1 MIHVKGSGNNVA
13 GANLSLAINPA
24 LTVLTTVL
32 PTAAVGTAYSFTSAA
47 SGGVAPYTWSVS
59 SGALPAGLSLNAS
72 TGVIS
77 GKPTTAET
85 SSFTLKATDSDGN
98 VSSSSLSITVYGTTI
113 VRITTTSLP
122 AATVGTAFS
131 ATLAATSGTKP
142 YTWSVY
148 SGSLPAGL
156 SINSTTGVIS
166 GTPTTAGTSNFFIA
180 VKGAGANTATAAL
193 SITVAQ

>member
-1 MIHVKGSGNNVA
+1 
-13 GANLSLAINPA
+13 LAI
-24 LTVLTTVL
+24 
-32 PTAAVGTAYSFTSAA
+32 S
-47 SGGVAPYTWSVS
+47 S
-59 SGALPAGLSLNAS
+59 SGVL
-72 TGVIS
+72 S
-77 GKPTTAET
+77 GKPTAAAMATFIVEV
-85 SSFTLKATDSDGN
+85 TDSQGFTSGADE
-98 VSSSSLSITVYGTTI
+98 SITVYSSSI

-122 AATVGTAFS
+122 AGTIGPAYS

-193 SITVAQ
+193 GISVAQ